1 MAFKECKEITLLIS
15 SMDTKRSALCVPPA
29 PPSLVKDQQIVKY
42 QQAVQV
48 GVFDCIL
55 MECDR
60 MNGCEAYKKV

>member
-1 MAFKECKEITLLIS
+1 MPLFPAPPRPPPVPPPLPPPIPLP
-15 SMDTKRSALCVPPA
+15 VPPA